1 MQQSILWPRYNV
13 NTPLVPSWSNSPCL
27 KMCYCSWSIDTNS
40 EGKSWDKTEFT
51 ATEIWR
57 ISVLVKC
64 DQQQGFICDSCFWMS
79 FQSDSNEV
87 CFQTISHIE
96 ELEDG
101 RSCSFLQGVA
111 DAAGNYFES
120 QTRFTVIISSAV
132 SSVSFITFVVCSV
145 THCGHSSID
154 PVQQDS
160 SGKWLF
166 RDTLSNY

>member
-79 FQSDSNEV
+79 FQSVLFLFSSKWSMLPNYLIHRRV
-87 CFQTISHIE
+87 CPFLSSTCPLFWKKLQFPAGSCRRS
-96 ELEDG
+96 G
-101 RSCSFLQGVA
+101 RLFWEPDQIYCHYFLCS
-111 DAAGNYFES
+111 
-120 QTRFTVIISSAV
+120 
-132 SSVSFITFVVCSV
+132 
-145 THCGHSSID
+145 
-154 PVQQDS
+154 
-160 SGKWLF
+160 LF
-166 RDTLSNY
+166 RLFYNLCCLQRHPLWTQ